1 MASVGYA
8 NGCAISVRVQP
19 GASRNRVHEFRNGTL
34 RVSVAAPPR
43 NGQANAALLE
53 LLAATLD
60 IAKSRLRILRGHS
73 ARNKLV
79 AIDGLT
85 AQEAHQ
91 RLNTNANP
99 D

>member
-1 MASVGYA
+1 MASAGYA

-19 GASRNRVHEFRNGTL
+19 GASRNRVSEFRNGTL

-60 IAKSRLRILRGHS
+60 VPKSRLRILRGHS
-73 ARNKLV
+73 TRNKLV

-85 AQEAHQ
+85 AEEARQ
-91 RLNTNANP
+91 RLDANENP
-99 D
+99 N